1 MGWSSATLILVCEC
15 TLFVT
20 IGTWATDHSIFL
32 WRMVLMNGLV
42 HQTATLAL
50 ITTSRY
56 QTSLSTTTL
65 RCSAGNIT
73 HKHTARLKIY
83 IQISF
88 PMTQWNS
95 LAVCSSGWVEC
106 LSPPRPSSFFVPA
119 VLVYSIFR
127 PFVFPKTAICVFRVI
142 GTGSRACF
150 SLSHGFNQHC
160 IPGPWTEA
168 HTHVGTYTGRHT
180 HALKRRQVAL
190 AVCEDTWRKWSVRKR
205 CLSLLLCLLRHASAA
220 PHNSSLCSASL
231 TLPKYGFHQNFLQTP
246 STGGKFTSFLLI
258 T

>member
-15 TLFVT
+15 TLFVA

-32 WRMVLMNGLV
+32 WRTVLMNGLV

-106 LSPPRPSSFFVPA
+106 LSPPPPALLPSLYQLCLCIPFSAHLFSPKQPY
-119 VLVYSIFR
+119 VYSGSLELAAGR
-127 PFVFPKTAICVFRVI
+127 VFRLAMGLI
-142 GTGSRACF
+142 STAYLG
-150 SLSHGFNQHC
+150 
-160 IPGPWTEA
+160 PGQK
-168 HTHVGTYTGRHT
+168 HTHT
-180 HALKRRQVAL
+180 
-190 AVCEDTWRKWSVRKR
+190 
-205 CLSLLLCLLRHASAA
+205 
-220 PHNSSLCSASL
+220 
-231 TLPKYGFHQNFLQTP
+231 
-246 STGGKFTSFLLI
+246 
-258 T
+258 